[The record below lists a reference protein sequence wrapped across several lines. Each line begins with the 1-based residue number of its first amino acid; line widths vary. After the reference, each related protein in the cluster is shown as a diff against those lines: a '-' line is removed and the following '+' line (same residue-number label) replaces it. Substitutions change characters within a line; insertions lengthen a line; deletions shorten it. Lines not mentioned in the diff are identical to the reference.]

1 MTPESLPDLTR
12 EETLRYGR
20 HLILP
25 EVGVEGQKRLK
36 AGSVLLVGAGGL
48 GSPLALYLAAAGVGR
63 IGMVDFDVVDASN
76 LHRQL
81 LHGTDDV
88 GRSKLDSA
96 ADTLAQVNPHVE
108 IVKHAV
114 RLDASNV
121 MDILPHYDV
130 VADGTDNFA
139 SRYLVND
146 ACLMAK
152 VPNAWGAVFQFE
164 GQASVFGAPGGPC
177 YRCLY
182 PDPPPP
188 GSVPNC
194 AEGGVLG
201 VLPGIIGLLQANEV
215 TKLLLG
221 VGETLS
227 GRLVL
232 FDALAATFRE
242 VKLARDPQCPLC
254 GDHPTIT
261 SLIDYEGYCGTDP
274 VQEEP
279 VESEVISIHMDV
291 AELSERREQG
301 TAPVVVDVRNAMEL
315 QIAALADVVHI
326 PLHEIPQRLEELDAD
341 AETVF
346 LCHGGIRSMQ
356 AARFAQSQGF
366 ARARSLDGGI
376 DRWSALIDPS
386 VPRY

>member
-1 MTPESLPDLTR
+1 MDRLPDLTS
-12 EETLRYGR
+12 EETRRYGR

-63 IGMVDFDVVDASN
+63 IGLVDFDVVDETN

-96 ADTLAQVNPHVE
+96 ADTLAQVNPHVTVE
-108 IVKHAV
+108 RHPV
-114 RLDASNV
+114 RLDSTNV
-121 MDILPHYDV
+121 MDILPRYDV

-146 ACLMAK
+146 ACVLAGI
-152 VPNAWGAVFQFE
+152 PNAWGAVFQFE

-215 TKLLLG
+215 LKLLLG
-221 VGETLS
+221 TGETLT

-232 FDALAATFRE
+232 FDALAGSFRE
-242 VKLARDPQCPLC
+242 VKLARDPKCPVC
-254 GDHPTIT
+254 GDAPSIT
-261 SLIDYEGYCGTDP
+261 TLVDLEGYCETDP
-274 VQEEP
+274 VPEEP
-279 VESEVISIHMDV
+279 MENEEVSIHMDV
-291 AELSERREQG
+291 QELADRRAAG
-301 TAPVVVDVRNAMEL
+301 SAPVVVDVRNPMEL
-315 QIAALADVVHI
+315 QIAALDDIVHI
-326 PLHEIPQRLEELDAD
+326 PLHEIPHRLEELDAA

-356 AARFAQSQGF
+356 AAQFARQQGF
-366 ARARSLDGGI
+366 GRARSLDGGI
-376 DRWSALIDPS
+376 DAWSSRIDPG